1 MASPED
7 NEAVT
12 EDAAPMDADAGEILS
27 EDEKDALLAG
37 VEAGVVGTGAGGE
50 NATSVMPFELRPDAY
65 INYGSYP
72 RLQGICQ
79 QMAKRLAALWS
90 TMLRT
95 RVVVTADETF
105 SAGFAASVAKTVPP
119 VITLR
124 VGLAPLPHNA
134 LLLFDD
140 ALLSAL
146 VEAFFGFTTGEP
158 EEGSAESEAEGD
170 AGGEQA
176 PRPARQQF
184 TAGELRVA
192 ELATEQFL
200 TTIPP
205 SWEKLI
211 ALTPEVLAREFDP
224 TIGSGIDAKERVIVC
239 RFETRVMGQTGYL
252 RLLLPE
258 KQVAS
263 VIDDLEGAANARSV
277 EGDPHWRACFEH
289 HLADTHVVTDV
300 RIGEVT
306 LPLRRLIALQ
316 PGDLLPMSAPERAR
330 LEIGGVTRATGGFGT
345 TDGANAFRLERWLPP
360 AGNQR

>member
-1 MASPED
+1 MAAPED
-7 NEAVT
+7 NEAIAG
-12 EDAAPMDADAGEILS
+12 DAAPMDAETGEILS

-37 VEAGVVGTGAGGE
+37 VEAGVVGTGASGE
-50 NATSVMPFELRPDAY
+50 HAMSVMPFELRPDAY
-65 INYGSYP
+65 INFGSYP

-79 QMAKRLAALWS
+79 QMAKRLAALWT

-105 SAGFAASVAKTVPP
+105 SAGFAAAVARTVPP

-140 ALLSAL
+140 ALLSGL
-146 VEAFFGFTTGEP
+146 VEAFFGF
-158 EEGSAESEAEGD
+158 SAEESEAEGAEGEPP
-170 AGGEQA
+170 AGAEPA
-176 PRPARQQF
+176 PRAARQQF

-200 TTIPP
+200 ATIPP
-205 SWEKLI
+205 SWEKLV

-224 TIGSGIDAKERVIVC
+224 TIGSGIEAKERVIVC
-239 RFETRVMGQTGYL
+239 RFETRLMGQTGYL

-289 HLADTHVVTDV
+289 HLADTDVVTDV

-306 LPLRRLIALQ
+306 LPLRRLIALK

-360 AGNQR
+360 TGPRR

>member
-1 MASPED
+1 MAAPED
-7 NEAVT
+7 IDAVGD
-12 EDAAPMDADAGEILS
+12 DAAPQEADAGEILS
-27 EDEKDALLAG
+27 EEEKGALLAG
-37 VEAGVVGTGAGGE
+37 VEAGVVGTGTGGE
-50 NATSVMPFELRPDAY
+50 SAASVMPFELRPDAY
-65 INYGSYP
+65 INFGSYP

-105 SAGFAASVAKTVPP
+105 SAGFAAAVAKTVPP

-146 VEAFFGFTTGEP
+146 VEAFFGFTTDDAAGEA
-158 EEGSAESEAEGD
+158 GESEAAADGMP
-170 AGGEQA
+170 AR
-176 PRPARQQF
+176 RPARQQF

-192 ELATEQFL
+192 ELATGQFL
-200 TTIPP
+200 ATIPP
-205 SWEKLI
+205 SWEKLV
-211 ALTPEVLAREFDP
+211 ALTPEVIAREFDP
-224 TIGSGIDAKERVIVC
+224 TVGGGIEAKERVIVC
-239 RFETRVMGQTGYL
+239 RFETRVMGQAGYL

-258 KQVAS
+258 KQVAE

-277 EGDPHWRACFEH
+277 EGDPRWRACFEH
-289 HLADTHVVTDV
+289 HLADTDVTTDV
-300 RIGEVT
+300 RVGEVT
-306 LPLRRLIALQ
+306 LPLRRLVALK

-330 LEIGGVTRATGGFGT
+330 LENGGVVRATGGFGT
-345 TDGANAFRLERWLPP
+345 MDGANAFRLERWLPP
-360 AGNQR
+360 AGPKR